1 MNITEELNQQNDDW
15 EYNGTPFTSDS
26 LKALNPI
33 FTHFI
38 YQITDDTG
46 RIYIGYKGFYSSTKK
61 KFGKKK
67 LAAVE
72 DKRLKKY
79 EIVTKESNWK
89 TYYSSCKPLGE
100 YLKDTKCKREIL
112 MFCTQSNFRYY
123 EAYYQFSKRVLHIDS
138 WNDNILS
145 HFYRHNL

>member
-1 MNITEELNQQNDDW
+1 MENLTKNDDW

-26 LKALNPI
+26 LKLLNPM

-38 YQITDDTG
+38 YQITDNEG
-46 RIYIGYKGFYSSTKK
+46 KIYIGYKGFYSSTKK

-89 TYYSSCKPLGE
+89 SYWSSCKDLQINYMDRGGIGF
-100 YLKDTKCKREIL
+100 KRKIL

-123 EAYYQFSKRVLHIDS
+123 EAFYQFKMEVLHRES
-138 WNDNILS
+138 YNENILGK
-145 HFYRHNL
+145 FFRNNI